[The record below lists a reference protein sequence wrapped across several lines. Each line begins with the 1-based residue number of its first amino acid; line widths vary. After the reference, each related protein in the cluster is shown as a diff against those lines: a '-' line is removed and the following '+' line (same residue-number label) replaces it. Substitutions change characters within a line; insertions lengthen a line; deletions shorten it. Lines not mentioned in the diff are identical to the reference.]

1 MENHFLYIKQ
11 LLIVTILFISMTTNA
26 QSSKLEVRFAGGPNR
41 STLRGND
48 IVNSSDPLFGITGEF
63 SLEYHF
69 NRFISILPGISYNEK
84 GNITPTVFTD
94 TANNPLYSADIK
106 TKLQYL
112 NVPLLIRFSFGNRF
126 KFYLNSGPYI
136 GLLKNAKQLTPSI
149 GSLAATE
156 ENIDSTLKSQEWGV
170 SLGLGIAF
178 PITKRLNVGIELRN
192 DAGLQNIS
200 DIALVNS
207 GKLKTNETSAL
218 ISLSYIL
225 IKSHKK
231 NKDNE
236 DKKKD

>member
-1 MENHFLYIKQ
+1 
-11 LLIVTILFISMTTNA
+11 
-26 QSSKLEVRFAGGPNR
+26 
-41 STLRGND
+41 
-48 IVNSSDPLFGITGEF
+48 
-63 SLEYHF
+63 
-69 NRFISILPGISYNEK
+69 
-84 GNITPTVFTD
+84 
-94 TANNPLYSADIK
+94 
-106 TKLQYL
+106 
-112 NVPLLIRFSFGNRF
+112 
-126 KFYLNSGPYI
+126 
-136 GLLKNAKQLTPSI
+136 LLKNAKQLTPSI